1 LARSGSCET
10 IDILLPSE
18 VEPLRAIIISLF
30 AAFISA
36 SSVHAQSVARSV
48 TYDGIAFDDAKHRGW
63 YIRFWNGSC
72 AELRNVVCLSGSP
85 HWNEIMERLLAAAPA
100 ARREQIQVRLILLGR
115 KVGYEWAK
123 ENNIR
128 RIDNGHIKRWT
139 SDLKQSGDVEAA
151 VARIEAQAGSLLGGT
166 GDPIPSHARRY

>member
-1 LARSGSCET
+1 MRLIITG
-10 IDILLPSE
+10 LL
-18 VEPLRAIIISLF
+18 
-30 AAFISA
+30 AAFIGASA
-36 SSVHAQSVARSV
+36 VHAQSVSPARAVS
-48 TYDGIAFDDAKHRGW
+48 YDGIAFDDAKHRGW

-72 AELRNVVCLSGSP
+72 AELRNVVCLSGAP
-85 HWNEIMERLLAAAPA
+85 HWNEIMARLLAAAPA

-151 VARIEAQAGSLLGGT
+151 VARIEAQAGALLGGT